1 MIPKIEYSPNTKILN
16 KFNPQDL
23 LESYNFTIMG
33 AEYIEPETKAQF
45 SEKIIVFTLTEF
57 VAKFMTTL

>member
-1 MIPKIEYSPNTKILN
+1 LN

-45 SEKIIVFTLTEF
+45 SEKIILFTLTEF